1 VWVNGAGML
10 VAICRWF
17 FETFGKGIESGEEV
31 TRGSGE
37 VKEGACFGDMLVI
50 CSWSKA
56 SQSDFTSH
64 QITATVSPYLRI
76 RQRTMNEYDL
86 LVC

>member
-1 VWVNGAGML
+1 MWVNGAGML

-37 VKEGACFGDMLVI
+37 VEEGACFSDML
-50 CSWSKA
+50 SSA
-56 SQSDFTSH
+56 HGPELHSPTSLTH
-64 QITATVSPYLRI
+64 VLPDCVQNFVTRML
-76 RQRTMNEYDL
+76 
-86 LVC
+86 